1 MSQHENE
8 LESFTE
14 YTRQYLAGVKAGA
27 TVTGK
32 DPNGW
37 YWKDKM
43 DTPDTD
49 AMPTKWTYTPTPP
62 VTPEED
68 EWFGERHPWNNPTFE
83 RGSHGEK
90 VHARPVEPLP
100 ESARRIAKKCDQL
113 KALLVEKNLAYG
125 NSALDPISLFSK
137 LSPAETMEAALDH
150 KFSRIARGH
159 EYRSENTLMDGAG
172 YMILY
177 MLALEDEERA

>member
-37 YWKDKM
+37 HWKDKM

-90 VHARPVEPLP
+90 VHARPVEPLSV
-100 ESARRIAKKCDQL
+100 SARMIAAECDRI
-113 KALLVEKNLAYG
+113 KAFLIEKNLAYG
-125 NSALDPISLFSK
+125 NSALDPVRIFSSASTVEQLLVRIDDK
-137 LSPAETMEAALDH
+137 LSRMEHGFEHGDDDTTLDLIGYLILL
-150 KFSRIARGH
+150 RIAVGREGQ
-159 EYRSENTLMDGAG
+159 
-172 YMILY
+172 
-177 MLALEDEERA
+177 